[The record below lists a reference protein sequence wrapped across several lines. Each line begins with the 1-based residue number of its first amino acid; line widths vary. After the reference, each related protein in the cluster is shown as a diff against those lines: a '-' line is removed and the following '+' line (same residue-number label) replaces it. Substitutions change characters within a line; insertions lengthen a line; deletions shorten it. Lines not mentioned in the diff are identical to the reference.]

1 MYTRL
6 RLAHIVAADNPRK
19 ATDVKITTFWRQND
33 GKRGK
38 ARFADGWERPSA
50 TTRRQGTNGC
60 GRERSLAT
68 KIGRCLGG
76 EWRCLDG
83 ARQQGTR
90 SDGWQRIGWRQ
101 GTAADGGLR
110 RRWRDRGTFSFYM
123 NFKIASCRTVYWNR
137 TDVKKRK
144 KSYKKC
150 KIVDHRFKFVTHRRP
165 PLQCRRYS
173 QTTRHQQSSPVTL
186 RTKFASHCRTKVVTI
201 SLLAAMCRQG
211 SICDVTCRCFVVN
224 GRWQRLPTKLWRPQ
238 ND

>member
-1 MYTRL
+1 M
-6 RLAHIVAADNPRK
+6 
-19 ATDVKITTFWRQND
+19 KITKFLRQND

-110 RRWRDRGTFSFYM
+110 RRWRWRWRDSAADIKACVCAGRINSRLWR
-123 NFKIASCRTVYWNR
+123 SHSSVYWNR

-144 KSYKKC
+144 KSHKKF
-150 KIVDHRFKFVTHRRP
+150 KIVDHRFKIVTHRRP

-173 QTTRHQQSSPVTL
+173 RTTRHQQSSPVTL

-211 SICDVTCRCFVVN
+211 LRCDVTCRCFVVN

>member
-1 MYTRL
+1 MRAHFIKMLKTHWCWSDTGFLIAVVRKGTPL

-19 ATDVKITTFWRQND
+19 ATDVKITKCWRQND

-90 SDGWQRIGWRQ
+90 SDWLAADWLAARNGGWRWV
-101 GTAADGGLR
+101 AATMTWLSG
-110 RRWRDRGTFSFYM
+110 
-123 NFKIASCRTVYWNR
+123 
-137 TDVKKRK
+137 
-144 KSYKKC
+144 
-150 KIVDHRFKFVTHRRP
+150 
-165 PLQCRRYS
+165 
-173 QTTRHQQSSPVTL
+173 RHQSLCV
-186 RTKFASHCRTKVVTI
+186 CGVV
-201 SLLAAMCRQG
+201 
-211 SICDVTCRCFVVN
+211 
-224 GRWQRLPTKLWRPQ
+224 
-238 ND
+238 